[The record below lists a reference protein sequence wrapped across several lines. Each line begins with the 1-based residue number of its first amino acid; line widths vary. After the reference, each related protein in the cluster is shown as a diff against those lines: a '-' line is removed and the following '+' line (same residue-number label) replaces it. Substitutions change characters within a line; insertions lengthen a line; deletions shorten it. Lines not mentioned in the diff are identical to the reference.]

1 MVLGISTLNLKREKK
16 WKGVRESDRKE
27 VGNQVTKSVRKRT
40 PLPVV
45 LLKQKKIQVRLG
57 ATN

>member
-40 PLPVV
+40 TLPVV